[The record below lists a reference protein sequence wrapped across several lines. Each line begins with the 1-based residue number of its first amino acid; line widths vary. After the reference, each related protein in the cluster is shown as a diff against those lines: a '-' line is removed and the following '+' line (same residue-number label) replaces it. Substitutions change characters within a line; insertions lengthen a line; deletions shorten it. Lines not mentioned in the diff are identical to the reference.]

1 MDTTPMP
8 RKNVGFLLA
17 QTEEKVVL
25 GFGFIQDE
33 QHSGQT
39 LWDGILVIPNSFVVV
54 VKELTESQ

>member
-1 MDTTPMP
+1 MP